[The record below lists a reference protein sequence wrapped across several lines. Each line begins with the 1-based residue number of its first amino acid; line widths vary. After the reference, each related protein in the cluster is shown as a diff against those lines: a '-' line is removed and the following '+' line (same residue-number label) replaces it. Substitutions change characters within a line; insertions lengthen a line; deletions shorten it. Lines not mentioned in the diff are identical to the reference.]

1 MSAKKIINSLNEQL
15 AGAKKRN
22 KQLIKASK
30 NSHEGMLHWKARAG
44 LLAVEINTLKRGMA
58 VIDQWI
64 NQNTKNS

>member
-15 AGAKKRN
+15 TGARKRN

-30 NSHEGMLHWKARAG
+30 NSHEGMLYWKAKAG
-44 LLAVEINTLKRGMA
+44 LLQVEVNRLKGGMA

>member
-30 NSHEGMLHWKARAG
+30 NSHEGMLHWKAKSAF
-44 LLAVEINTLKRGMA
+44 LQLEIDKLKGGMA